1 VGKLDGRVV
10 LVTGGARGQGA
21 REAQLFARE
30 GASVVVADV
39 LDDPGR
45 EVAAQLG
52 EQARFIHLDVTSETD
67 WAAAVDFAAGQFGHL
82 DGLVNNAGVG
92 SGGAITDT
100 SPEEFWRVIR
110 INQVGVFLGMRAAIP
125 AMIAAGGGTIVNT
138 ASTSGLV
145 GIAGTG
151 AYTASKHAVIAMT
164 RVAALELGPLH
175 IRVNAVAPGGVDTP
189 MNAAVASDMEITAGA
204 DPHAKLPLG
213 RIGRPEEIAKVA
225 LFLTSDDSSYSTGA
239 VHVADGGMLAG
250 LIEF

>member
-1 VGKLDGRVV
+1 VGKLDGRVA
-10 LVTGGARGQGA
+10 LVTGAARGQGA
-21 REAQLFARE
+21 CEAQLFAGE
-30 GASVVVADV
+30 GASVVIADV

-52 EQARFIHLDVTSETD
+52 DRARFIHLDVTSEAS
-67 WAAAVDFAAGQFGHL
+67 WAQAVDFAVEHFGRL
-82 DGLVNNAGVG
+82 DALVNNAGVG
-92 SGGAITDT
+92 SGGAIQDT
-100 SPEEFWRVIR
+100 SLDEFWRVIR
-110 INQVGVFLGMRAAIP
+110 INQVGVFLGMRAAVP
-125 AMIAAGGGTIVNT
+125 TMIAAGGGTIVNT

-164 RVAALELGPLH
+164 RVAALELGSH
-175 IRVNAVAPGGVDTP
+175 RIRVNVVAPGGVDTP
-189 MNAAVASDMEITAGA
+189 MNAAVASDMDLTAE
-204 DPHAKLPLG
+204 DPHAKMPLG
-213 RIGRPEEIAKVA
+213 RIGNPTEIARLV

>member
-1 VGKLDGRVV
+1 
-10 LVTGGARGQGA
+10 
-21 REAQLFARE
+21 
-30 GASVVVADV
+30 
-39 LDDPGR
+39 
-45 EVAAQLG
+45 
-52 EQARFIHLDVTSETD
+52 VTSESG
-67 WAAAVDFAAGQFGHL
+67 WAAAVDFAVGQFGRL

-110 INQVGVFLGMRAAIP
+110 INQVGVFLGMRAAVP

-164 RVAALELGPLH
+164 RVAALELGPH
-175 IRVNAVAPGGVDTP
+175 QIRVNAVAPGGVDTP
-189 MNAAVASDMEITAGA
+189 MNADAVRDLELTAA
-204 DPHAKLPLG
+204 DPHTKMPLG
-213 RIGRPEEIAKVA
+213 RIGRPEEIARLA
-225 LFLTSDDSSYSTGA
+225 LFLTSEDSSYTTGA

>member
-1 VGKLDGRVV
+1 VGKLDGRVA

-21 REAQLFARE
+21 CEAQLFAGE

-52 EQARFIHLDVTSETD
+52 DRARFIHLDVTSEVS
-67 WAAAVDFAAGQFGHL
+67 WAKAVDFAVEHFGRL
-82 DGLVNNAGVG
+82 DALVNNAGVG
-92 SGGAITDT
+92 SGGAIQDT
-100 SPEEFWRVIR
+100 SLEEFWRVIR
-110 INQVGVFLGMRAAIP
+110 INQVGVFLGMRAAVP

-164 RVAALELGPLH
+164 RVAALELGPH
-175 IRVNAVAPGGVDTP
+175 RIRVNVVAPGGVDTP
-189 MNAAVASDMEITAGA
+189 MNAAVANDMDLTAE
-204 DPHAKLPLG
+204 DPHAKMPLG
-213 RIGRPEEIAKVA
+213 RIGRPEEIARLA
-225 LFLTSDDSSYSTGA
+225 LFLTSDDSSYTTGA

>member
-1 VGKLDGRVV
+1 MGKLDGRVV

-21 REAQLFARE
+21 CEAQLFARE

-45 EVAAQLG
+45 EIAAQLG
-52 EQARFIHLDVTSETD
+52 ERARFVHLDVTSETG
-67 WAAAVDFAAGQFGHL
+67 WAAAVDFAVGQFGRL

-110 INQVGVFLGMRAAIP
+110 INQVGVFLGMRAAVP

-164 RVAALELGPLH
+164 RVAALELGPQH

-189 MNAAVASDMEITAGA
+189 MNADAVRDLELTAA

-213 RIGRPEEIAKVA
+213 RIGRPEEIARLA
-225 LFLTSDDSSYSTGA
+225 LFLTSEDSSYTTGA

>member
-1 VGKLDGRVV
+1 VGKLDGRVA

-21 REAQLFARE
+21 CEAQLFAGE

-52 EQARFIHLDVTSETD
+52 DRARFFHLDVTSEAG
-67 WAAAVDFAAGQFGHL
+67 WANAVDFAAENFGHL
-82 DGLVNNAGVG
+82 DALVNNAGVG
-92 SGGAITDT
+92 SGGLILDT

-110 INQVGVFLGMRAAIP
+110 VNQVGVFLGMRAAVP
-125 AMIAAGGGTIVNT
+125 AMIAWGGGTIVNT

-164 RVAALELGPLH
+164 RVAALELGLH
-175 IRVNAVAPGGVDTP
+175 RIRVNVVAPGGVDTP
-189 MNAAVASDMEITAGA
+189 MNAAVASEMDIPAAA

-213 RIGRPEEIAKVA
+213 RIGRPEEIARLA
-225 LFLTSDDSSYSTGA
+225 LFLTSDDSSYTTGA

>member
-1 VGKLDGRVV
+1 MGKLDGRVA
-10 LVTGGARGQGA
+10 LVTGAARGQGA
-21 REAQLFARE
+21 CEAELFAGE

-52 EQARFIHLDVTSETD
+52 DRARFIHLDVTSEAGWTE
-67 WAAAVDFAAGQFGHL
+67 AVDFAVEHFGHL
-82 DGLVNNAGVG
+82 DALVNNAGVG
-92 SGGAITDT
+92 AGGLIVDT
-100 SPEEFWRVIR
+100 SLEEFWRVIR
-110 INQVGVFLGMRAAIP
+110 INQVGVFLGMRAAVP

-138 ASTSGLV
+138 ASTAGLV

-164 RVAALELGPLH
+164 GAAALELGPH
-175 IRVNAVAPGGVDTP
+175 RIRVNAIAPGGVDTP
-189 MNAAVASDMEITAGA
+189 MNAAVASDMDVAAA

-213 RIGRPEEIAKVA
+213 RIGRPEEIARLA
-225 LFLTSDDSSYSTGA
+225 LFLTSDDSSYTTGA
-239 VHVADGGMLAG
+239 VHVADGGLLAG

>member
-1 VGKLDGRVV
+1 VGKLDGRVA

-21 REAQLFARE
+21 CEAQLFAGE

-52 EQARFIHLDVTSETD
+52 DRGRFIHLDVTSEAS
-67 WAAAVDFAAGQFGHL
+67 WAEAVDFAVERFGHL
-82 DGLVNNAGVG
+82 DALVNNAGVG
-92 SGGAITDT
+92 SGGTIQDT
-100 SPEEFWRVIR
+100 SLEEFWRVIR
-110 INQVGVFLGMRAAIP
+110 INQVGVFLGMRAAVP

-145 GIAGTG
+145 GIAGTS

-164 RVAALELGPLH
+164 RVAALELGPYR
-175 IRVNAVAPGGVDTP
+175 IRVNVVAPGGVDTP
-189 MNAAVASDMEITAGA
+189 MNAAVANDMDLTAQE
-204 DPHAKLPLG
+204 DPHAKMPLG
-213 RIGRPEEIAKVA
+213 RIGRPEEIARLA
-225 LFLTSDDSSYSTGA
+225 LFLTSDDSSYTTGA

>member
-1 VGKLDGRVV
+1 MGRLDGRVT
-10 LVTGGARGQGA
+10 LVTGAARGQGA
-21 REAQLFARE
+21 CEAQLFAEE

-52 EQARFIHLDVTSETD
+52 DRTRFIHLDVTSEAG
-67 WAAAVDFAAGQFGHL
+67 WAEAVDFAVEQFGRL
-82 DGLVNNAGVG
+82 DALVNNAGVG
-92 SGGAITDT
+92 SGGPILDT

-110 INQVGVFLGMRAAIP
+110 INQVGVFLGMRAAVP

-138 ASTSGLV
+138 ASTAGLV
-145 GIAGTG
+145 GIAGTS

-164 RVAALELGPLH
+164 GAAALELGPH
-175 IRVNAVAPGGVDTP
+175 RIRVNAIAPGGVDTP
-189 MNAAVASDMEITAGA
+189 MNAAVASDMDVATA

-213 RIGRPEEIAKVA
+213 RIGRPEEIARLA
-225 LFLTSDDSSYSTGA
+225 LFLTSDDSSYTTGA
-239 VHVADGGMLAG
+239 VHVADGGLLAG

>member
-1 VGKLDGRVV
+1 MGKLNGRVA

-21 REAQLFARE
+21 CEARLFADE
-30 GASVVVADV
+30 GARVVVADV

-52 EQARFIHLDVTSETD
+52 DQGRFVHLDVTSQAG
-67 WAAAVDFAAGQFGHL
+67 WAEAVGIALQHFGHL
-82 DGLVNNAGVG
+82 DALVNNAGVG
-92 SGGAITDT
+92 SGGTIQDT
-100 SPEEFWRVIR
+100 SLEEFWRVIR
-110 INQVGVFLGMRAAIP
+110 INQVGVFLGMRAAVP
-125 AMIAAGGGTIVNT
+125 AMIAAGGGTVVNT

-164 RVAALELGPLH
+164 RVAALELGPSN
-175 IRVNAVAPGGVDTP
+175 IRVNVVAPGGVDTP
-189 MNAAVASDMEITAGA
+189 MNAAVASEMDIPAEA

-213 RIGRPEEIAKVA
+213 RIGRPEEIARLA
-225 LFLTSDDSSYSTGA
+225 LFLTSDDSSYVTGA

>member
-1 VGKLDGRVV
+1 VGKLNGRVA

-21 REAQLFARE
+21 CEARLFADE
-30 GASVVVADV
+30 GACVVVADV

-52 EQARFIHLDVTSETD
+52 DQSRFVHLDVTSETG
-67 WAAAVDFAAGQFGHL
+67 WAEAVGFALEHFGRL
-82 DGLVNNAGVG
+82 DALVNNAGVG
-92 SGGAITDT
+92 PVGAIQET
-100 SPEEFWRVIR
+100 SLEEFWRVIR
-110 INQVGVFLGMRAAIP
+110 INQVGVFLGMRTAVP
-125 AMIAAGGGTIVNT
+125 AMIATGGGTIVNT

-164 RVAALELGPLH
+164 RVAALELGPH
-175 IRVNAVAPGGVDTP
+175 QIRVNAVAPGGVDTP
-189 MNAAVASDMEITAGA
+189 MNAAAASGMELTAA

-213 RIGRPEEIAKVA
+213 RIGRPEEIARLA
-225 LFLTSDDSSYSTGA
+225 LFLTSDDSSYVTGA

>member
-1 VGKLDGRVV
+1 MGKLDGRVA

-21 REAQLFARE
+21 CEAQLFAGE

-52 EQARFIHLDVTSETD
+52 DRARFIHLDVTSEAS
-67 WAAAVDFAAGQFGHL
+67 WAKAADFAVEHFGRL
-82 DGLVNNAGVG
+82 DALVNNAGVG
-92 SGGAITDT
+92 SGGLIQDT
-100 SPEEFWRVIR
+100 SLEEFWRVIK
-110 INQVGVFLGMRAAIP
+110 INQVGVFLGMRAAVP

-145 GIAGTG
+145 GIAGTS

-164 RVAALELGPLH
+164 RVAALELGPH
-175 IRVNAVAPGGVDTP
+175 RIRVNVVAPGGVDTP
-189 MNAAVASDMEITAGA
+189 MNAAVANDMDLTVE
-204 DPHAKLPLG
+204 DPHAKMPLG
-213 RIGRPEEIAKVA
+213 RIGRPEEIATLA
-225 LFLTSDDSSYSTGA
+225 LFLTSDDSSYTTGA

>member
-1 VGKLDGRVV
+1 VGKLDGRVA

-21 REAQLFARE
+21 CEAQLFAGE
-30 GASVVVADV
+30 GASVVIADV

-52 EQARFIHLDVTSETD
+52 DRARFIHLDVTSEAS
-67 WAAAVDFAAGQFGHL
+67 WAEAVDFAVEHFGRL
-82 DGLVNNAGVG
+82 DALVNNAGVG
-92 SGGAITDT
+92 SGGAIQDT
-100 SPEEFWRVIR
+100 SLEEFWRVIR
-110 INQVGVFLGMRAAIP
+110 INQVGVFLGMRAAVP

-164 RVAALELGPLH
+164 RVAALELGSH
-175 IRVNAVAPGGVDTP
+175 RIRVNVVAPGGVDTP
-189 MNAAVASDMEITAGA
+189 MNAAVASDMDLTAE

-213 RIGRPEEIAKVA
+213 RIGNPTEIARLA
-225 LFLTSDDSSYSTGA
+225 LFLTSDDSSYTTGA

>member
-21 REAQLFARE
+21 AEAQLFASE

-52 EQARFIHLDVTSETD
+52 DRARFVHLDVTSETG

-110 INQVGVFLGMRAAIP
+110 INQVGVFLGMRASVP
-125 AMIAAGGGTIVNT
+125 AMITAGGGTIVNT

-164 RVAALELGPLH
+164 RVAALELGPQH
-175 IRVNAVAPGGVDTP
+175 IRVNVVAPGGVDTP
-189 MNAAVASDMEITAGA
+189 MNAAVASDMEIAAGA